1 MKSKWKVSSNY
12 VGGTVNYEVIRLMDK
27 DATDHGG
34 NREIHGVYDNY
45 DEADKTAAFLNSQEA
60 GNDIQKQ
67 GR

>member
-1 MKSKWKVSSNY
+1 MKSVWKVSSNY
-12 VGGTVNYEVIRLMDK
+12 VGGTVNYEVIRLMNK

-34 NREIHGVYDNY
+34 NREIHGVYDSY
-45 DEADKTAAFLNSQEA
+45 KEAYKTAEFLNSKEA